1 MKKFNSAKWITENKH
16 GKPSLKEADF
26 SFSPQGKIVM
36 DKRNYENLKE
46 LMEVV
51 LNIVQEM
58 GPSLHY
64 DAITVESKIQE
75 LIKMM
80 NPEQRAK
87 DQATRRGY

>member
-16 GKPSLKEADF
+16 GKPSLEEAE
-26 SFSPQGKIVM
+26 FSPQGRIVM
-36 DKRNYENLKE
+36 DKTNFDNLKE
-46 LMEVV
+46 LMEEV

-87 DQATRRGY
+87 DQTTRRGY